1 MTPFLNF
8 FCFPS
13 LSFIVPI
20 IAWNIPLI
28 FLIFFKRSLVFL
40 ILLFSFIS
48 LHLRRLSYPY
58 LLYFGTLHSG
68 GCIFLFLLAFCFSSF
83 FSYLIKPP
91 QETIFPSC
99 TSISWGWF
107 WSLPPIQCYKSK
119 SEFCN
124 KELMVWA
131 RVSSVLFLLTI

>member
-8 FCFPS
+8 FCFPF

-28 FLIFFKRSLVFL
+28 FLIFFKRSPVFL
-40 ILLFSFIS
+40 ILLFSS
-48 LHLRRLSYPY
+48 TLHLRRLSYPY

-83 FSYLIKPP
+83 FQLFD
-91 QETIFPSC
+91 T
-99 TSISWGWF
+99 TSSGNHFSLLHFHFLGWF
-107 WSLPPIQCYKSK
+107 WSLPPTQCYKSK

-131 RVSSVLFLLTI
+131 RVSSVLFLLTV